1 MNFEKILK
9 YIRYTPQNTNEN
21 ILTQI
26 IIETFEENCEDVYEG
41 EYEII
46 PSTDEQVLLTANKF
60 MTENIRI
67 GPIPYTE
74 TENAAGGTTVTI
86 G

>member
-1 MNFEKILK
+1 MNLEKILE
-9 YIRYTPQNTNEN
+9 YIRHTPQNTNEN

-26 IIETFEENCEDVYEG
+26 IIETFEENCEETYEG
-41 EYEII
+41 EYEIT
-46 PSTDEQVLLTANKF
+46 PSTNEQVLLTAGKF
-60 MTENIRI
+60 MAENVRI